1 MAEET
6 SSKLE
11 IAMFPWFAFGHFIP
25 YMQLSNKFAEK
36 GHQISFLLPT
46 KASNQLNHLN
56 LHPNLIKF
64 HQLTVPQVEGL
75 PPGTE
80 TVSYVPVHRHNLLA
94 LAMDLMRDQVKELLK
109 KLNPDV
115 VFYDFAYWIPELAS
129 EIGFKTVSFNVV
141 SAAAIAYM
149 IVPPRHVSKDRPF
162 TDEELMHPPPG
173 YPSSV
178 LTRNKREA
186 KELHTVLNREFGKGI
201 TFYDRIKTS
210 LMKSDVIS
218 MRTCRELEGPFCDYL
233 SSEYNKPV
241 LLTGP
246 LLPEP
251 GKQSLENRWVKWL
264 DAFEPGTVVFCAFG
278 SQSYLEKDQF
288 QELVLGFELTGK
300 PFFVV
305 LKPPVGAATVE
316 EALPEGFENRTR
328 GKGIVFEGW
337 LQGLPYVLSHP
348 SVGCFVNHCGF
359 GSMWESLM
367 SDTQIVLIPQLRD
380 QKLITRLLVAEF
392 KVAVE
397 VEVEEDKNGWI
408 SKENLCRAI
417 NRVMDQDSEI
427 RWLVKDNHT
436 KLREIIG
443 KPSFT
448 SDYAERFIQNLGA
461 LCGPFAPDTKGYYT
475 SPTYP

>member
-25 YMQLSNKFAEK
+25 YMYLSNKLAEK
-36 GHQISFLLPT
+36 DHQISFLLPT
-46 KASNQLNHLN
+46 RARNQLNHLN

-80 TVSYVPVHRHNLLA
+80 TASDVPAHLHNLLA
-94 LAMDLMRDQVKELLK
+94 VAMDLMRDQVKELLR

-115 VFYDFAYWIPELAS
+115 VFYDMTYWIPELAS

-141 SAAAIAYM
+141 SAAAIAYL
-149 IVPPRHVSKDRPF
+149 VSKNRPF
-162 TDEELMHPPPG
+162 TVEEMMRPPPG
-173 YPSSV
+173 ASSA

-186 KELHTVLNREFGKGI
+186 KERRNLLNLEFGKGI

-218 MRTCRELEGPFCDYL
+218 MRTFRELEGPFCDYL

-251 GKQSLENRWVKWL
+251 GKQCLEDRWVKWL
-264 DAFEPGTVVFCAFG
+264 DAFEPGMVVFCAFG
-278 SQSYLEKDQF
+278 SQYFLEKEQF
-288 QELVLGFELTGK
+288 QELVLGFELAGK
-300 PFFVV
+300 PFLIV

-316 EALPEGFENRTR
+316 EALPEGFEDRTR
-328 GKGIVFEGW
+328 GKGLVFGGW
-337 LQGLPYVLSHP
+337 LQGLPDVLSHP
-348 SVGCFVNHCGF
+348 SVGCFVHHCGYS
-359 GSMWESLM
+359 SMWDSLM
-367 SDTQIVLIPQLRD
+367 SDTQMVLIPQLGD
-380 QKLITRLLVAEF
+380 QKLISRLLVAEF

-397 VEVEEDKNGWI
+397 VAVQEDRNGWI

-417 NRVMDQDSEI
+417 KSVMDQDSKI

-443 KPSFT
+443 KPSFAN
-448 SDYAERFIQNLGA
+448 DYAERFIQSLGA
-461 LCGPFAPDTKGYYT
+461 LCGPFAPDTK
-475 SPTYP
+475 